1 MYNLYTE
8 IQTDTSNHRKLS
20 CGEQLVTYYTCAANS
35 EVLSCFS
42 STPNESQG
50 ISLRRV
56 MEDNYSFNLK
66 LEDFARL
73 ATRSLSAFKRDFTR
87 VFHTTPGKCLIERR
101 LEHAYHLLSCS
112 DKTVSEAAFESGFE
126 SASHFSRVF
135 RQRFGF
141 PPVSMR
147 RQKVA

>member
-8 IQTDTSNHRKLS
+8 ILT
-20 CGEQLVTYYTCAANS
+20 
-35 EVLSCFS
+35 
-42 STPNESQG
+42 NEPQS
-50 ISLRRV
+50 ISLQRV
-56 MEDNYSFNLK
+56 MEDNYCFNLK

-73 ATRSLSAFKRDFTR
+73 AHRSLSAFKRDFIR
-87 VFHTTPGKCLIERR
+87 VYDTTPGKWLIEKR
-101 LEHAYHLLSCS
+101 LDHAYQLLTHTY
-112 DKTVSEAAFESGFE
+112 KTVSETAFEAGFE

-141 PPVSMR
+141 PPVSIR